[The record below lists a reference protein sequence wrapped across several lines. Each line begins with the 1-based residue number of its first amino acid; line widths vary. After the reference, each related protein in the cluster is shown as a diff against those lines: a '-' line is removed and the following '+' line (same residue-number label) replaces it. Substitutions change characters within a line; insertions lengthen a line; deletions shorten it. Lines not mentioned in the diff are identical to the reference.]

1 MDRATRKPRWREMQP
16 KNIRPL
22 VVDFDLPEQF
32 CSTKGRHPR
41 VTPAAVADRCDV
53 PPVLVEIAW

>member
-1 MDRATRKPRWREMQP
+1 MQP